1 MHMVHWY
8 LVHTSLKCVDTH
20 HNKASTSTLRIQSRF
35 QHFNPLL
42 GTSDSPANYASRNPK
57 MVEFDLLYI
66 YTCRLKMSGII

>member
-42 GTSDSPANYASRNPK
+42 GTSDSPANCKLCVAKYEDGRVHNL
-57 MVEFDLLYI
+57 VD
-66 YTCRLKMSGII
+66 TLKRSEPL